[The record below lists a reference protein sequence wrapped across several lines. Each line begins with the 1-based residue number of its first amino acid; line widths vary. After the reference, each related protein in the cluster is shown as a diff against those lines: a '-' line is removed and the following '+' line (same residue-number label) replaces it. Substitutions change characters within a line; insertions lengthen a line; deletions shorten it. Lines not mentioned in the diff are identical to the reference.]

1 MAFRDPA
8 PIKLTEVKKEV
19 VRLDDDKQGKNSS
32 NLTTKSKNIEGAI
45 NELKTKSDT
54 LTSNSALKSTQI
66 IAGNGLQGGGT
77 LEQNRTLSIKGANDS
92 ITASS
97 SGLAVNTYNGIN
109 STSTTRPVSA
119 NALKTTYDKLVT
131 VENTANSKLSKA
143 GDTMSG
149 NISFS
154 NQGTSFVGLKGS
166 VGDDDGWRIA
176 GGSKV
181 GNVGELEI
189 ATGFSGNQPIY
200 VRQYNGTNYST
211 IARTLTLL
219 DASGNTTFPGTLT
232 ASKIS
237 GALTGNASTA
247 TSLQTARTIN
257 GTSFN
262 GTANITTANWGT
274 ARTLTIGN
282 TGKSVNG
289 STNVSWSLSEIG
301 AFGKQGEV
309 TSSTN
314 WNNLRT
320 PGVYKVQMNAW
331 GDVSLG
337 APNNTFSSLYT
348 YGILHVYQSNISA
361 EERTTQVYYP
371 HSSTNS
377 HPIVTRMYNGST
389 WNSWSKLGRGLTYTD
404 VGAAASSHTHSYLP
418 LAGGT
423 MTGNI
428 KYTLYSS
435 TQTPLEIYGGDANG
449 QGIKIGAGGSTII
462 SSGEGKNQIASNIA
476 ATTETTAIGSDQT
489 IEFYTNLQNGWGSRK
504 TMLMGANGVLT
515 NSNGFSGPLT
525 GNASTA
531 TTLQTARTING
542 TSFNGSANI
551 TTANWGTARTLTI
564 GASSQSI
571 NGSANYTYSHS
582 AMQVGRAY
590 SRSYNYGGNQN
601 AITTAAFITILT
613 NLGAFSQPYW
623 CARGSWSYASNQYI
637 NDTGCGNIHLA
648 GCTVEVMGSS
658 SAYTVRIHTP
668 TTSSSGVTNGDFIY
682 VNNGTS
688 YSPGWRRLYNT
699 KYKPSAADVGALAT
713 SGGTISGNLT
723 VSGKL
728 TVNGG
733 IAGTLTG
740 NSTTATTLQTARTLT
755 IGNTGKSFNGSANI
769 SWSLSEIGALSSTTS
784 ATWNATGTASGQ
796 GLTFN
801 GKTVA
806 GGTSD
811 VWLRLNPHNQFSS
824 GIYCGSTGVLRHDSE
839 VGVGSSGADGTSRMK
854 NNVYDSTWGGN
865 GVAHFMA
872 HDTDSTGAHWLIAS
886 YYDASN
892 IRSGIQVL
900 TSSTGDMRFYTNRR
914 SNYVTI
920 SGGNVLAGSG
930 QNTSANA
937 LTRKDYVDGALGK
950 KLNTTGGTISGNL
963 TVTGAIVANGNVTA
977 YSDRK
982 LKSNIVKIEN
992 ALDKICSIGGYTFDM
1007 LGTGQRQTGVIAQE
1021 LEKVLP
1027 EAVIKNDNG
1036 YLSVDYGRVV
1046 GLLIEGIKELKEEI
1060 QELKGGK

>member
-19 VRLDDDKQGKNSS
+19 VRLDDDKQNKNSV
-32 NLTTKSKNIEGAI
+32 NLNTTAKTIEGAI
-45 NELKTKSDT
+45 NELKTKSDA

-66 IAGNGLQGGGT
+66 IAGNGLQGGGR
-77 LEQNRTLSIKGANDS
+77 LDQNRTLSIKGANDS

-97 SGLAVNTYNGIN
+97 SGLAVNTYNGVD
-109 STSTTRPVSA
+109 STSTTRPASA
-119 NALKTTYDKLVT
+119 NALKTTHDKLVK
-131 VENTANSKLSKA
+131 VESTANSKLSKT

-154 NQGTSFVGLKGS
+154 NQGTTFVGLKGS

-176 GGSKV
+176 GGSTV

-200 VRQYNGTNYST
+200 VRQYNGNNYST

-219 DASGNTTFPGTLT
+219 DSSGNTKFPGTLT

-274 ARTLTIGN
+274 ARGITIGN
-282 TGKSVNG
+282 TKKSVNG
-289 STNVSWSLSEIG
+289 SADVSWSLNEIG

-309 TSSTN
+309 NSSTN

-320 PGVYKVQMNAW
+320 PGVYKVQMSAW

-337 APNNTFSSLYT
+337 APNNAFASLYP
-348 YGILHVYQSNISA
+348 YGILHVYQSNVSD
-361 EERTTQVYYP
+361 EGRTTQVYYP
-371 HSSTNS
+371 HRSDNS
-377 HPIVTRMYNGST
+377 NPIVTRMYNRST
-389 WNSWSKLGRGLTYTD
+389 WNTWSKLGRGLTYTD
-404 VGAAASSHTHSYLP
+404 VGAAASSHTHNY
-418 LAGGT
+418 AG
-423 MTGNI
+423 
-428 KYTLYSS
+428 SS
-435 TQTPLEIYGGDANG
+435 S
-449 QGIKIGAGGSTII
+449 AGGS
-462 SSGEGKNQIASNIA
+462 
-476 ATTETTAIGSDQT
+476 ATTALACTGNSATATKLQTARTINGVSFDGSANIT
-489 IEFYTNLQNGWGSRK
+489 VTAA
-504 TMLMGANGVLT
+504 ANGGT
-515 NSNGFSGPLT
+515 SASCT
-525 GNASTA
+525 GNSATA
-531 TTLQTARTING
+531 TKLQTARTINGVSFDGSANITVTAAANGGTSASCSGNSATATKLQTARTING

-590 SRSYNYGGNQN
+590 SHSYNYGGNEN

-648 GCTVEVMGSS
+648 GCTVEVMGYSG
-658 SAYTVRIHTP
+658 AYTVRIHTP
-668 TTSSSGVTNGDFIY
+668 TTSAKGVTNGDFIY
-682 VNNGTS
+682 VNNGS
-688 YSPGWRRLYNT
+688 GYSPGWRRLYNT
-699 KYKPSAADVGALAT
+699 RYKPSAADVGALAT
-713 SGGTISGNLT
+713 S
-723 VSGKL
+723 
-728 TVNGG
+728 
-733 IAGTLTG
+733 
-740 NSTTATTLQTARTLT
+740 
-755 IGNTGKSFNGSANI
+755 
-769 SWSLSEIGALSSTTS
+769 
-784 ATWNATGTASGQ
+784 
-796 GLTFN
+796 
-801 GKTVA
+801 
-806 GGTSD
+806 
-811 VWLRLNPHNQFSS
+811 
-824 GIYCGSTGVLRHDSE
+824 
-839 VGVGSSGADGTSRMK
+839 
-854 NNVYDSTWGGN
+854 
-865 GVAHFMA
+865 
-872 HDTDSTGAHWLIAS
+872 
-886 YYDASN
+886 
-892 IRSGIQVL
+892 
-900 TSSTGDMRFYTNRR
+900 
-914 SNYVTI
+914 
-920 SGGNVLAGSG
+920 
-930 QNTSANA
+930 
-937 LTRKDYVDGALGK
+937 
-950 KLNTTGGTISGNL
+950 GGTISGNL

-982 LKSNIVKIEN
+982 LKANITKIEN

-1036 YLSVDYGRVV
+1036 YLSVDYGRIT
-1046 GLLIEGIKELKEEI
+1046 GLLVEGIKDLKNEIYELKQEI
-1060 QELKGGK
+1060 EELKGGK